1 MTTAIK
7 LMGRKEAAE
16 VAAEIV
22 DTSAKIQKKVDNGPM
37 GTSELSYKT
46 AGTSGTNR

>member
-16 VAAEIV
+16 TAAEIV
-22 DTSAKIQKKVDNGPM
+22 DTTAKIQKKVDNGPL
-37 GTSELSYKT
+37 GTSEVSYKT
-46 AGTSGTNR
+46 AGTSKTNR